1 MPNARIAVNSSDRI
15 IYANRAGIT
24 TDARSLLCDPK
35 AADRPEAAAGERKV
49 SGPITIALDAMGGDR
64 APGIVVK
71 GAEIALQRHP
81 EVHFLLFG
89 AEDKIQPLL
98 AKAPR
103 LRKSATLH
111 HTSEVVADD
120 DKPSSALRT
129 GRQSSM
135 RLAIDAVAD
144 GRADGVVSAGN
155 TGALMAMAKFVLK
168 MLPGID
174 RPAIASFFPTRR
186 GETVMLDLGANVECD
201 AENLVQFAL
210 MGDVAARTVLG
221 LIEPTVGLLNVG
233 SEDLKG
239 NDAVREAA
247 ARLREAVTPIHFYGF
262 VEGDDIAAGT
272 VDVVVTDGFTGNIAV
287 KTAEGTAKLFS
298 EFLESAFRH
307 SLPARI
313 GYLFARGAL
322 RKLRMRSDPRRYNG
336 AIFLGLSGI
345 AVKSHGST
353 DAFGFA
359 NAIGVAVDMKING
372 VLDKIRVELARL
384 NAAPSAPE
392 PAL

>member
-1 MPNARIAVNSSDRI
+1 
-15 IYANRAGIT
+15 
-24 TDARSLLCDPK
+24 
-35 AADRPEAAAGERKV
+35 
-49 SGPITIALDAMGGDR
+49 MGGDR
-64 APGIVVK
+64 APGMVVK

-81 EVHFLLFG
+81 NLHFLLFG
-89 AEDKIQPLL
+89 AEDELRPLL
-98 AKAPR
+98 AKAPHLGR
-103 LRKSATLH
+103 ALTLH
-111 HTSEVVADD
+111 HTNERVADD
-120 DKPSSALRT
+120 AKPSLALRT

-155 TGALMAMAKFVLK
+155 TGALMAIAKFVLK

-186 GETVMLDLGANVECD
+186 GESVMLDLGANVECD

-210 MGDVAARTVLG
+210 MGDVFARTVLG

-239 NDAVREAA
+239 NDAVRTAS
-247 ARLREAVTPIHFYGF
+247 ARLRDTVTPIHFYGF
-262 VEGDDIAAGT
+262 IEGDDIAAGT

-287 KTAEGTAKLFS
+287 KTAEGMAKLFG
-298 EFLESAFRH
+298 EFLEAAFRH
-307 SLPARI
+307 SASARI
-313 GYLFARGAL
+313 GYLFARRAL
-322 RKLRMRSDPRRYNG
+322 RNLRMRSDPRRYNG

-359 NAIGVAVDMKING
+359 NAIGVTVDMKVNG
-372 VLDKIRVELARL
+372 VLDKIRLELARL
-384 NAAPSAPE
+384 SQAPSAPE